1 MKLNQVTVGCLD
13 YDRSVAFDQRL
24 GLTQIVDAPPRYARF
39 ETETGETFSIHAVE
53 EISQPTTLIYFECD
67 TLDETV
73 ARLQSDGLTFDTQP
87 TDQNWGW
94 REARLRD
101 PAGNP
106 LCLFYGGDNRRFP
119 PWRIDQQPE
128 EKGNEK

>member
-1 MKLNQVTVGCLD
+1 MKLNQVTVGCVD
-13 YDRSVAFDQRL
+13 YDQSVAFYQRL
-24 GLTQIVDAPPRYARF
+24 GMTQIVVAPPRYARF
-39 ETETGETFSIHAVE
+39 ETPTGETFSIHAVE
-53 EISQPTTLIYFECD
+53 EIRADSTLIYFECD
-67 TLDETV
+67 DLDQKV
-73 ARLQSDGLTFDTQP
+73 ADLQSAGLPFETEP

-106 LCLFYGGDNRRFP
+106 ICLFYGADNRRFP
-119 PWRIDQQPE
+119 PWRIDNSTN